1 VATSEESG
9 VSFEA
14 LLVLLASM
22 AAIHFGDIEDPATGR
37 RTEPNLPA
45 AGHMIGL
52 LELLQQK
59 TRGNLTDAE
68 SKRLADLLYALRMR
82 FVDLQPHG
90 GGSRIVEP

>member
-1 VATSEESG
+1 MATPEESG

-22 AAIHFGDIEDPATGR
+22 AAIHFGDLEDPTTGA
-37 RTEPNLPA
+37 RTEPNLEA
-45 AGHMIGL
+45 ASHMIGM

-82 FVDLQPHG
+82 FVDLQPHS
-90 GGSRIVEP
+90 GGSRIIEP